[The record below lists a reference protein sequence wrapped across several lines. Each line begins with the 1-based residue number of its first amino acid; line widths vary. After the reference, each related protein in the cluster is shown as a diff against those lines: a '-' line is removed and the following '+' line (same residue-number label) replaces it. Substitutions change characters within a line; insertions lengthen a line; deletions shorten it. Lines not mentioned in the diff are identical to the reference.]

1 MIESKSFPIGGTKIE
16 YLAPYLIWCL
26 SISKKEREIN
36 AIKKIQL
43 NFQIL
48 ISHIFNIH
56 TIYYEKREHSDVG
69 N

>member
-36 AIKKIQL
+36 ATEWEDTVKL
-43 NFQIL
+43 SNFNQPY
-48 ISHIFNIH
+48 F
-56 TIYYEKREHSDVG
+56 
-69 N
+69 